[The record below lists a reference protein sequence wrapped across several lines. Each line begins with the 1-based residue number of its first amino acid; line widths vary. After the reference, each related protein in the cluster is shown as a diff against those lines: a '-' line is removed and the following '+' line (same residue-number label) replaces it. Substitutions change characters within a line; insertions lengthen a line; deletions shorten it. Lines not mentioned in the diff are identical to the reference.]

1 MALPNWTIISGSQL
15 ADIDE
20 RTDVNIELPLQS
32 TDGITVTII
41 SGALPTGLR
50 IENYRIKGVAVE
62 VSKSTTFEFV
72 IRASNLEGIADRTFT
87 IDVDGADVPVW
98 ETPEGDLGLTRSFRN
113 QYWVDTLNTE
123 WGIYESK
130 VVGAAEADPEYNN
143 GAISNVTG
151 NGSDF
156 FKRELTVN
164 GVRM

>member
-87 IDVDGADVPVW
+87 IDVNGADVPVW

-123 WGIYESK
+123 WGIYK
-130 VVGAAEADPEYNN
+130 V
-143 GAISNVTG
+143 
-151 NGSDF
+151 
-156 FKRELTVN
+156 KL
-164 GVRM
+164 